1 MNNVPV
7 MFLTIQERKQVPD
20 DFYDA
25 QSEASLIK
33 ARIVT
38 KYFGFWTK
46 VMIPH
51 AKRWARGLAY
61 LDLYAGPGRYD
72 DGSKSTPLLILEQ
85 AIESPDLCKFLTTI
99 FNDREHAKRLRQNI
113 QSLPGIERLEH
124 PPQVFDLDIDAELS
138 PIFSKPLP
146 PSFSFIDPFGYK
158 GVTLELLRGM
168 LKDWGCDLILFFS
181 YARIN
186 AAINNEIFDDHTLA
200 LFGERRLLA
209 LRERVRDRKPAER
222 EALILESFSQALSG
236 MGFQYVLPFT
246 FKRPGQERTSHHL
259 IFVTK
264 AKLAYNVMKEIMAA
278 ESSEFDQ
285 GVPSF
290 AYSESLDEYETPL
303 LFSLDRPLEHLAEDL
318 LNDFAGQT
326 LSALDVFDRH
336 SFGKRYVLRN
346 YRAALSKLE
355 QENKISANPPSDK
368 RPRRK
373 GQVTFSEKVIV
384 TFPSRNSS

>member
-1 MNNVPV
+1 
-7 MFLTIQERKQVPD
+7 VPD

-51 AKRWARGLAY
+51 AKKWAGGLAY

-72 DGSKSTPLLILEQ
+72 DGSRSTPLLILEQ
-85 AIESPDLCKFLTTI
+85 ALENQDLCRFLSTI
-99 FNDREHAKRLRQNI
+99 FNDREHAQRLRENI
-113 QSLPGIERLEH
+113 RSLPGIERLERQ
-124 PPQVFDLDIDAELS
+124 PQVFDLDIDAGFS

-158 GVTLELLRGM
+158 GVTLKLLRGM

-186 AAINNEIFDDHTLA
+186 AAINNEIFDEHTLA
-200 LFGERRLLA
+200 LFGEQRLLS
-209 LRERVRDRKPAER
+209 LRERVRDRAPTER
-222 EALILESFSQALSG
+222 EALILESFSQALTEL
-236 MGFQYVLPFT
+236 GFQYVLPFT

-264 AKLAYNVMKEIMAA
+264 AKLAYNVMKDIMAA

-290 AYSESLDEYETPL
+290 AYTKSLDEHETPL

-318 LNDFAGQT
+318 LNDFAGRT
-326 LSALDVFDRH
+326 LSTRDVFEKH
-336 SFGKRYVLRN
+336 SVGKRYVLRN
-346 YRAALSKLE
+346 YRDALRKLE
-355 QENKISANPPSDK
+355 EEKKITANPPSDK
-368 RPRRK
+368 RPGRK

-384 TFPSRNSS
+384 TFPDKKSAS